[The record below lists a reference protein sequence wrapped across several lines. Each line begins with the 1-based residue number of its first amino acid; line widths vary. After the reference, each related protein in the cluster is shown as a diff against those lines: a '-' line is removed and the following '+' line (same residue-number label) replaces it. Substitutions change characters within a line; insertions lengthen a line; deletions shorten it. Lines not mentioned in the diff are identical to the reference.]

1 MLKKKIN
8 LLILSI
14 LGTSCIQTEDP
25 NAPNLKNKTDQTIK
39 TKVFSTD
46 LPKNYNVKEINHTFS
61 NNLRSL
67 NYIEARTIYKANI
80 EGDFSKTSIV
90 TFQFEGKEK
99 PSLKLYKDELKSGM
113 NINIIPPNHKFKILT
128 VRKLDSKNNVLSEVK
143 MRLESGV
150 ENLILI

>member
-1 MLKKKIN
+1 MLKKNTK
-8 LLILSI
+8 LLLLLI

>member
-113 NINIIPPNHKFKILT
+113 NINIIPPNHKFKILK